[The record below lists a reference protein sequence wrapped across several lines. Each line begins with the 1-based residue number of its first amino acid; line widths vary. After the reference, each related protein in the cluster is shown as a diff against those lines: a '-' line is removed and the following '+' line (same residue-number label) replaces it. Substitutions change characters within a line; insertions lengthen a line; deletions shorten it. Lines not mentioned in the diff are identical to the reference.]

1 MLFAFLLPVN
11 SILWYRSKG
20 GVFVQFFFLRTFF
33 QQIAHANILVQG
45 EIIFRLTID
54 PALIA
59 GSMGDVITYF
69 VALRS

>member
-1 MLFAFLLPVN
+1 M
-11 SILWYRSKG
+11 
-20 GVFVQFFFLRTFF
+20 VQEQRWCISSVFFFKTFF

-69 VALRS
+69 VALRSLIL